1 VLGHFASAHL
11 PIGLPSDLKVEALMK
26 PLLKIVALLAFALSS
41 PALAKPEDSA
51 TAQARKLYLSGLAHF
66 NLQEYQPAIDDF
78 EAAYRLKPD
87 PVFLYNLGQSHRLAD
102 NPERA
107 LYFYRTYLRNYAG
120 APNRSEVEERIT
132 VLEKLIADKK
142 NVATPPDHAL
152 APEETPTPPPV
163 APTVVP
169 PAQPAPS
176 AETHSQPAA
185 TARTPVYKKWWLWT
199 IVGVVAAGAAV
210 GIAVGVTSQSG
221 PTFNAGLGTV
231 GPGALTV
238 GF

>member
-1 VLGHFASAHL
+1 MKPRLTIFALLVLALASPASA
-11 PIGLPSDLKVEALMK
+11 KQA
-26 PLLKIVALLAFALSS
+26 
-41 PALAKPEDSA
+41 EDAA

-107 LYFYRTYLRNYAG
+107 LYFYRTYLRNFAS
-120 APNRSEVEERIT
+120 APNRVEVEGRIAT
-132 VLEKLIADKK
+132 LEKLIADKK

-152 APEETPTPPPV
+152 APEETPAPPP
-163 APTVVP
+163 PT
-169 PAQPAPS
+169 PAP
-176 AETHSQPAA
+176 APVVVTPAPA
-185 TARTPVYKKWWLWT
+185 PVAHTPVYKKWWLWT

-221 PTFNAGLGTV
+221 PTFNADLGTV
-231 GPGALTV
+231 GPGALKV